1 MVGETIT
8 GVGTGARAISDAAS
22 PVFNPLRPFVT
33 TFTTMLIASRWG
45 SLGLLCRLHCCADN
59 LRCLLERL
67 LGETRFLVAI
77 KHLVRWRREYICHG
91 ADDKVGV
98 FALVYLSVFFQN
110 GMHQI
115 TVRIQG
121 DRNARLERVLFFQSP
136 LSSVLNRAEG
146 NGKSQWHRQ

>member
-1 MVGETIT
+1 MPVESDSAVISLPGGVQVGWNAPE
-8 GVGTGARAISDAAS
+8 VRK
-22 PVFNPLRPFVT
+22 PFVT

-45 SLGLLCRLHCCADN
+45 PLGLFCRLHCCADN

-77 KHLVRWRREYICHG
+77 KHLVRWRCEYICHR

-110 GMHQI
+110 GMYQI
-115 TVRIQG
+115 TVRIHSL
-121 DRNARLERVLFFQSP
+121 ARIAQQACIIVGLH
-136 LSSVLNRAEG
+136 
-146 NGKSQWHRQ
+146 KHR